1 VIIRQHK
8 TADRPDDSYLGP
20 QYL

>member
-1 VIIRQHK
+1 MITHQHK
-8 TADRPDDSYLGP
+8 TGDRPDDSYLGP